1 MKVVD
6 CKEKAFCGDFDP
18 HGYARERA
26 RVSKRKREREK
37 ERDRQWFL
45 GASTE
50 SNMQKEGLRGEKYF
64 AGTDKK
70 KLLLSLFGLC
80 RHKK

>member
-26 RVSKRKREREK
+26 RVSKRKRERE
-37 ERDRQWFL
+37 R
-45 GASTE
+45 
-50 SNMQKEGLRGEKYF
+50 
-64 AGTDKK
+64 
-70 KLLLSLFGLC
+70 
-80 RHKK
+80 